1 MSKWE
6 KGFYSNQFC
15 EIKQKLDEN
24 LWKQQELYENL
35 LKITASIEERL
46 GQTEKVLN
54 ELQVCVKGTEKSAEY
69 KIYEVYMQLREMM
82 DHEAE
87 MNREGFQE
95 ISSLM
100 KLLLVNSVLDD
111 MEQCMEEKQIKHRVK
126 GNGRS

>member
-54 ELQVCVKGTEKSAEY
+54 EFQVCVKGTEKSAEY

-111 MEQCMEEKQIKHRVK
+111 MEQCMEEKQIKHRSK
-126 GNGRS
+126 GNGRN

>member
-111 MEQCMEEKQIKHRVK
+111 MEQCMEEKQIKHRSK
-126 GNGRS
+126 GNGRN

>member
-6 KGFYSNQFC
+6 KGFYNNQFG
-15 EIKQKLDEN
+15 EIRQKLDDN
-24 LWKQQELYENL
+24 LQRQQEMYENL
-35 LKITASIEERL
+35 LKMTAGIEERL
-46 GQTEKVLN
+46 EHTERLLN
-54 ELQVCVKGTEKSAEY
+54 ELQACVKGTEKSAEY
-69 KIYEVYMQLREMM
+69 KIYEVYMQLRERM

-87 MNREGFQE
+87 SNREGFQE

-111 MEQCMEEKQIKHRVK
+111 MEQRKKKKQIKHRVK